1 MAAQR
6 TITMLLST
14 GIPNLNA
21 PTTHQNRITTCVFLP
36 QSPDSTS
43 LSFRRHQHHKYNRR
57 NPTTPV
63 ICISAAAAASSAT
76 VSIDEEVEE
85 EGEEEEVAEKFDW
98 YAQWYPVMPI
108 CDLDK
113 RKPHA
118 KRVIG
123 LDVVV
128 WWDKTESQW
137 KVFNDLC
144 PHRLAPLSEGR
155 IDQWGRL
162 QCVYHGWCF
171 NASGQCQLIPQAPL
185 DGPPIHTSKKACVA
199 VYPSTVQNNMVWF
212 WPNSD
217 PQFKDILNSKKP
229 PFLPELDDPS
239 YTNVLANR
247 EINYGYEVLLENL
260 MDPAHVPYA
269 HYGILKTP
277 TPKVK
282 ADREGGRPL
291 NLSIKHMDINGFSS
305 KQDWGSG
312 NFFAP
317 CVYYAYPD
325 PPPDNAN
332 ESVSS
337 EVTNNKVSSAAVT
350 TQKRPVLVFICV
362 PVSPGKSRLIWSFPR
377 NFAVWVDRII
387 PRWVFHLK
395 QNLVLDSDLYLLH
408 LEERKIMEVGPTNW
422 HKACFVPTKSDGILI
437 GYRRWLN
444 KYSQGQVNW
453 GSKFNG
459 GALPPSPPREELL
472 DRYWTH
478 VVNCSSCNA
487 AYKGLNIAETALQV
501 IAFGLIG
508 VVGLTKQGMMTTI
521 QRTAVFTVAIL
532 FFVASKWLSR
542 FIYKNFHF
550 HDYNHALR

>member
-1 MAAQR
+1 MAMAAHP
-6 TITMLLST
+6 TMTTLST
-14 GIPNLNA
+14 RIPNLNQNLCFTTTTTTTTRQLVPPLA
-21 PTTHQNRITTCVFLP
+21 DSTCLLSCTSNHHQLSRRNRIINYSNAPNTPTTI
-36 QSPDSTS
+36 ST
-43 LSFRRHQHHKYNRR
+43 N
-57 NPTTPV
+57 N
-63 ICISAAAAASSAT
+63 
-76 VSIDEEVEE
+76 EVEVEVDDTKE
-85 EGEEEEVAEKFDW
+85 EFDW
-98 YAQWYPVMPI
+98 YAQWYPVMPVS
-108 CDLDK
+108 DLDK

-123 LDVVV
+123 LDIVV
-128 WWDKTESQW
+128 WWDKTQSQW

-171 NASGQCQLIPQAPL
+171 DASGQCKLIPQAPT
-185 DGPPIHTSKKACVA
+185 DGPPVHTSKKACVA
-199 VYPSTVQNNMVWF
+199 VYPTTVQNKMVWF

-217 PQFKDILNSKKP
+217 PQFKDILLKKKP

-239 YTNVLANR
+239 YSNLLANR
-247 EINYGYEVLLENL
+247 EINYGYEVLIENL
-260 MDPAHVPYA
+260 MDPSHVPYA

-291 NLSIKHMDINGFSS
+291 NLSVKDMDINGFTT

-312 NFFAP
+312 KFFAP
-317 CVYYAYPD
+317 CIYYVYPD

-332 ESVSS
+332 GSVSS
-337 EVTNNKVSSAAVT
+337 AVNNKQVSSVVVSA
-350 TQKRPVLVFICV
+350 QKRAVLIFICI
-362 PVSPGKSRLIWSFPR
+362 PVSPGISRLIWSFPS
-377 NFAVWVDRII
+377 NFAVWMDRII
-387 PRWVFHLK
+387 PRWVFHLN
-395 QNLVLDSDLYLLH
+395 QNLILDSDLYLLH
-408 LEERKIMEVGPTNW
+408 VQERKIMEFGPTNW
-422 HKACFVPTKSDGILI
+422 HKTCFVPTKADALVV
-437 GYRRWLN
+437 GYRKWLN
-444 KYSQGQVNW
+444 KYSKGQVNW

-459 GALPPSPPREELL
+459 GALPPTPPREELL

-501 IAFGLIG
+501 ISFGLIG

-521 QRTAVFTVAIL
+521 QRTAAFTVAIL
-532 FFVASKWLSR
+532 CFVASKWLSH